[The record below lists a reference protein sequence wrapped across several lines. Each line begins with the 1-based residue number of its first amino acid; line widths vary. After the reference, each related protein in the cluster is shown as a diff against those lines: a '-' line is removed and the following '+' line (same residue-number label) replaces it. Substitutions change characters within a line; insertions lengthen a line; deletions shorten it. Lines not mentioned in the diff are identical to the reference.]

1 MNDIVTRSY
10 VEEFQN
16 LFGFVDKSESE
27 VFELFATYCILSKYT
42 TDETISKNILEDVN
56 IGNGNDWGIDSILII
71 INGKIV
77 TTIEEAQDLF
87 DANKIMNVSFVIIQ
101 SKSSPSFSVDGLS
114 QVLDGTKYLFSEI
127 QDKISVP
134 PSNPDLDLYR
144 QMVRFVYS
152 KSASFYRG
160 LNPSL
165 DVYYASCG
173 ITSQNPDFKA
183 KIDFSKQEIRDLGLL
198 HSVECYLLGR
208 KELVNLYKT
217 TKNRVEAEIYVE
229 QKIAF
234 PEMRFVNESYLCLLP
249 FSEFRKLILD
259 NNNELINSVFYDNV
273 RAYQGENTVNKA
285 MSHSLQNGDLD
296 LFAVMN
302 NGITIISRDIR
313 TIGRK
318 FHLTDYQVVNGCQTC
333 NVLYRNLALEDI
345 DSLILTVK
353 LIASDDKNVRDKIIV
368 ANNSQ
373 TEVKREQLLSL
384 LETQKNIE
392 DYYNAQNKFDKLYY
406 ERRSKQYQFNETQIP
421 AYKVVTIPSQIKSF
435 VAMII
440 GEPHRVGGYYGSIIE
455 QFDKNGVK
463 VFASDTNPALYYT
476 SALAYYKMSEAFS
489 SKEIHSKYKKVKF
502 HLLFALRLMC
512 ENTPLPH
519 FNSKNIDK
527 YCDHICT
534 ILCDSEKC
542 RIAFQAATN
551 VIDKVLK
558 TSPKDADRL
567 SSVLTDNIKELVRI
581 INEKKKNI
589 CSC

>member
-1 MNDIVTRSY
+1 MIDIVTKSY

-16 LFGFVDKSESE
+16 MFGFVNKSESE

-42 TDETISKNILEDVN
+42 TDETISRNILEDVN
-56 IGNGNDWGIDSILII
+56 IGNGNDWGIDSILVI

-87 DANKIMNVSFVIIQ
+87 EANRIMNICFVIIQ
-101 SKSSPSFSVDGLS
+101 SKTTPSFSVEGLS
-114 QVLDGTKYLFSEI
+114 QVFDGTKYLFAEI
-127 QDKISVP
+127 QNDVVVP
-134 PSNPDLDLYR
+134 PSNSDLDIYR
-144 QMVRFVYS
+144 QMVKFVYS

-160 LNPSL
+160 QNPSL
-165 DVYYASCG
+165 DIYYASCG
-173 ITSQNPDFKA
+173 IVSQNADFEA
-183 KIDFSKQEIRDLGLL
+183 KKESSIKGIRDLGLL
-198 HSVECYLLGR
+198 DSIECCLLGK
-208 KELVNLYKT
+208 KELVNLYKK

-234 PEMRFVNESYLCLLP
+234 PEMRSVNESYLCLLP
-249 FSEFRKLILD
+249 FSEFRKLILNED
-259 NNNELINSVFYDNV
+259 NEIINSVFYDNV
-273 RAYQGENTVNKA
+273 RAYQGENTVNRA
-285 MSHSLQNGDLD
+285 MSQSLRNGDLD

-302 NGITIISRDIR
+302 NGITIISSNIR
-313 TIGRK
+313 TVGRK
-318 FHLTDYQVVNGCQTC
+318 FHLMDYQVVNGCQTC
-333 NVLYRNLALEDI
+333 NVLYRNLELEDI
-345 DSLILTVK
+345 NSLILTVK
-353 LIASDDKNVRDKIIV
+353 LIASDDKAVRDKIIV

-406 ERRSKQYQFNETQIP
+406 ERRSKQYQFNEMQIP

-489 SKEIHSKYKKVKF
+489 SKEIHNKYKKVKF

-512 ENTPLPH
+512 ENSSLPH
-519 FNSKNIDK
+519 FNSKNVDK
-527 YCDHICT
+527 YCEHICS

-542 RIAFQAATN
+542 KMAFRAATG

-558 TSPKDADRL
+558 VSPKDSDRL
-567 SSVLTDNIKELVRI
+567 SSVFTDNIKELVYI
-581 INEKKKNI
+581 INEKKKYKY
-589 CSC
+589 SC